1 MQPGVTMRADIM
13 HPHRR
18 REDACH
24 LSGLWGS
31 GRAILQRIATVSAPL
46 QVGHNRKVCLELLGE
61 KDGLDRLDSH
71 RWRRRTERGKGMLNE
86 DFCIWFYCIILK
98 KFVGKEK
105 GVEYLKGFFW
115 RRFMVS
121 MFLKRNL
128 YFSISYDV
136 LTGFVLLNLFIS
148 YYKW

>member
-71 RWRRRTERGKGMLNE
+71 RWRRRTKRGKGMLNE

-105 GVEYLKGFFW
+105 GVEYLKRFFW

-128 YFSISYDV
+128 YFSISYGIYGV
-136 LTGFVLLNLFIS
+136 LTGFVLLDLFIS
-148 YYKW
+148 